1 MTVMSLS
8 RRDLARLLGASAALL
23 PLLPGGRALAQ
34 ARRDT
39 LVIGIDISDTIT
51 LDPVR
56 QAQYTPPLT
65 LAACYDSLL
74 TLEPDDLI
82 NPKPSLATRWERRPG
97 GVIGPQRV
105 VRGEC

>member
-65 LAACYDSLL
+65 
-74 TLEPDDLI
+74 
-82 NPKPSLATRWERRPG
+82 
-97 GVIGPQRV
+97 
-105 VRGEC
+105 